1 MEVRLLDSISKKLL
15 PAAPAQDGPQN
26 QIESKP
32 AIIEAEAVQVTW
44 NCARSMNRTKKISE
58 GVRVAQVRQL
68 FVAQHPDPA
77 KRTATSVL
85 IFYGWLEQH
94 RSELLPQGKQ
104 DDPFQHVRSDLSGL
118 FEG

>member
-1 MEVRLLDSISKKLL
+1 MPRPCYLCQVRLLIHSYCDDGHIRKETHGGKL
-15 PAAPAQDGPQN
+15 
-26 QIESKP
+26 
-32 AIIEAEAVQVTW
+32 
-44 NCARSMNRTKKISE
+44 ARGRQFNPPMNRTVRVSE

-68 FVAQHPDPA
+68 FVAHHPDPT

-94 RSELLPQGKQ
+94 RPELLPQGKH

>member
-1 MEVRLLDSISKKLL
+1 
-15 PAAPAQDGPQN
+15 
-26 QIESKP
+26 
-32 AIIEAEAVQVTW
+32 
-44 NCARSMNRTKKISE
+44 MNRTMKVSE

-68 FVAQHPDPA
+68 FVAHHPDPT

-94 RSELLPQGKQ
+94 RPELLPQGKY
-104 DDPFQHVRSDLSGL
+104 DDPFQHMRSDLSGL